1 MFAGQLLKSGLY
13 SLYAI
18 PYEDHLDIFLN
29 SLINS
34 SGYEQPD
41 TSFDVLSTS
50 AQLSNS
56 TKEVEQLTIS
66 FNPID
71 SSIQMRIEWGNKRI
85 VLPIENLTNKT
96 NL

>member
-1 MFAGQLLKSGLY
+1 
-13 SLYAI
+13 
-18 PYEDHLDIFLN
+18 LDIFLN